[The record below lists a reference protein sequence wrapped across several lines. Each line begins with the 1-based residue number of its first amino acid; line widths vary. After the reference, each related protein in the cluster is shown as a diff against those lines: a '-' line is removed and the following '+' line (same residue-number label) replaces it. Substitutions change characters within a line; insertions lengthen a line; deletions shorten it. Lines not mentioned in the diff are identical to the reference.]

1 MEFPEDL
8 KYTEEHEWVRQED
21 DGLVTIGITDYAQDQ
36 LGDIVY
42 LELPKDGEEVR
53 KEETVGIVESVKTVS
68 DLFAPISGMIVE
80 SNEPLLDSPEILN
93 DDPYGEGWLL
103 RIRPQDE
110 SELKDLMDSDQY
122 AEYIAEQ
129 D

>member
-8 KYTEEHEWVRQED
+8 KYTEEHEWVKIED
-21 DGLVTIGITDYAQDQ
+21 DGTVTIGITDYAQDQ
-36 LGDIVY
+36 LGDVVY

-53 KEETVGIVESVKTVS
+53 KEESVGIIESIKTVS
-68 DLFAPISGMIVE
+68 ELYAPLTGMIIE
-80 SNEPLLDSPEILN
+80 INEPLLDSPEIIN

-103 RIRPQDE
+103 KMNLVDE
-110 SELKDLMDSDQY
+110 TELEDLLDNDQY
-122 AEYIAEQ
+122 AEFVAEQ